1 MGRPEYPVT
10 SANQGLYRLAL
21 WLRQAR
27 HEAGLTNAELAA
39 RTPFNASTLQRATS
53 GDRVPRL
60 PVVEAYARGCGA
72 SAAEARRMWRHA
84 RWIEH
89 RALRPYSKSAPLPKL
104 ISDAADLLAAVREL
118 YYKSGAMPLRE
129 MEVRAGH
136 GRLPHTTV
144 HRVLNGTTMFE
155 FDQLVAFLEVCEVPE
170 KEHKDWQTAWMRA
183 WRHRGMYAPAP
194 GPDRQTY
201 YAREL
206 ERLNEVRESVDSWRR
221 ARPPQGPPSMAHS
234 LQAAWERAVAH
245 HSLGEYLHERSIEA
259 RGFHRGSVL
268 LWVPDDEAGQDFH
281 ARAAGALRDALR
293 RERHGS
299 IRFFLFVREDDGDR
313 VVERL
318 LPDPEVGSA
327 A

>member
-1 MGRPEYPVT
+1 MGRPECPVT

-72 SAAEARRMWRHA
+72 SAAEVRKMWRQA

-89 RALRPYSKSAPLPKL
+89 RALRPYGKSAPLPKL

-118 YYKSGAMPLRE
+118 YYKAGAMPLRE

-170 KEHKDWQTAWMRA
+170 KEQKDWQTAWMRA
-183 WRHRGMYAPAP
+183 WRHRVYGPAP
-194 GPDRQTY
+194 GPDRQAH

-206 ERLNEVRESVDSWRR
+206 ERLNRVRESIDSWRR
-221 ARPPQGPPSMAHS
+221 ARPPQGPPSVAQS

-245 HSLGEYLHERSIEA
+245 HNLGGYLHERSIEA
-259 RGFHRGSVL
+259 RGFHRSSVL

-281 ARAAGALRDALR
+281 LRAAGQLGDTLRQ
-293 RERHGS
+293 EGHGS
-299 IRFFLFVREDDGDR
+299 IRFFLFVRQEEGGR
-313 VVERL
+313 TVERL
-318 LPDPEVGSA
+318 LADPA
-327 A
+327 ANRAA